1 MGDLGVETMS
11 ILLLVLSV
19 NGFNELLTYKTEIT
33 DMSNNNHKAVTNDTI
48 NVKALE
54 NRMLCKLKLAPYII
68 IGTHQIV
75 LITMTLLIS
84 HLILHYNHIRYNRDF
99 GWRYMG
105 ALCTILASSCDSIII

>member
-48 NVKALE
+48 NVKA
-54 NRMLCKLKLAPYII
+54 
-68 IGTHQIV
+68 
-75 LITMTLLIS
+75 
-84 HLILHYNHIRYNRDF
+84 F
-99 GWRYMG
+99 GE
-105 ALCTILASSCDSIII
+105 